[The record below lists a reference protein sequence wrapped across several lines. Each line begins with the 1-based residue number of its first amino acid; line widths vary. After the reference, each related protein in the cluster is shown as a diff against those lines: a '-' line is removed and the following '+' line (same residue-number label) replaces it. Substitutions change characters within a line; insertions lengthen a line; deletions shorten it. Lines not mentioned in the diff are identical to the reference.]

1 MVHTASMHDS
11 HFGGRMKFTILITI
25 ATLSFSLSLWAQEPG
40 DETDS
45 YTNPNECLDDV
56 MGILGSS
63 YKVLNKDIIVHIDPK
78 DGTLDVY
85 RSNYKISKALPDG
98 KCFDDSKHMLRG
110 YNTVLINAY
119 TKAKKQ
125 CTLAEKKA
133 GPGNPI
139 NSKSCDAMVA
149 CDNQNKANPS
159 DWYNEATK
167 LMPNLKRGEP
177 PPSGQ

>member
-1 MVHTASMHDS
+1 
-11 HFGGRMKFTILITI
+11 MKITILIAI
-25 ATLSFSLSLWAQEPG
+25 ATLSVSLSSLAQEPG
-40 DETDS
+40 DGTDT

-56 MGILGSS
+56 MAILGTS

-98 KCFDDSKHMLRG
+98 KCFDDSKHILRG
-110 YNTVLINAY
+110 YNTVLMDAY
-119 TKAKKQ
+119 AKAKKQ
-125 CTLAEKKA
+125 CAVAEKAA

-139 NSKSCDAMVA
+139 NSKSCDAMDA

-159 DWYNEATK
+159 AWYLEATK
-167 LMPNLKRGEP
+167 LEPGLKHGAP
-177 PPSGQ
+177 PGNAP